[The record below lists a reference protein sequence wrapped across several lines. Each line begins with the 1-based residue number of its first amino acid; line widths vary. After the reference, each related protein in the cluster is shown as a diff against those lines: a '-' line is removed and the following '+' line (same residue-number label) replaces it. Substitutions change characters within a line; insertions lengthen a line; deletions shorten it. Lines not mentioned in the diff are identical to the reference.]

1 MKEVEKSLR
10 GGCGNEKQVTGLRE
24 NTTAVEA
31 LNISDDLVDLS
42 DVTRRRDG
50 MHLFSNVVKNIS
62 RAKNEKIESGCCLQK
77 RQDANF
83 RVLKMT
89 WISFILMY
97 FLFGV
102 PYNRTNSF
110 NQKAA
115 LMVLLNYYIF
125 YYTVRTFALRGI
137 M

>member
-62 RAKNEKIESGCCLQK
+62 RAKIEKIESGCCLQK
-77 RQDANF
+77 RQTRELSSAENDVDIFHFN
-83 RVLKMT
+83 VL
-89 WISFILMY
+89 FIW
-97 FLFGV
+97 
-102 PYNRTNSF
+102 
-110 NQKAA
+110 
-115 LMVLLNYYIF
+115 
-125 YYTVRTFALRGI
+125 
-137 M
+137 